1 MAYVEFP
8 RRRSQ
13 AAKAADCKSAI
24 PGSNPGG
31 ASHRTRSHQAAP
43 GCLTRVI
50 PWTWD
55 HPRFLLRIVAART
68 PSQAKAGFRVLRA
81 ASGAARVPFR
91 VPFSKPL
98 PCPAVRV
105 HR

>member
-31 ASHRTRSHQAAP
+31 ASF
-43 GCLTRVI
+43 
-50 PWTWD
+50 
-55 HPRFLLRIVAART
+55 PRKDLRLCPFLLVTRLNSVGI
-68 PSQAKAGFRVLRA
+68 PQHGSGLFRVRCD
-81 ASGAARVPFR
+81 V
-91 VPFSKPL
+91 
-98 PCPAVRV
+98 VR
-105 HR
+105 HRGRD